1 LTVYVEDPAVN
12 PKINELISR
21 IRELEEEIEAELE
34 RRREEFHFRIENRGI
49 RFEHEML
56 ARHRRLKIGLL
67 RYVSHASLPSLVSA
81 PIIYSLIV
89 PLALADLAVTI
100 YQTLCF
106 PLYGIPRVVRGKY
119 LHFDRGNLGYL
130 NLLERLNCAYCAYA
144 NGVAAYIKQVAGRTE
159 LYWCPIKHA
168 RRVLAAHDYYRQF
181 ADFGDAEAYKR
192 EIASQR
198 GKPAQQTAPI
208 SGPD

>member
-1 LTVYVEDPAVN
+1 VN
-12 PKINELISR
+12 PKINELIAR
-21 IRELEEEIEAELE
+21 VRELEEEIEAELE
-34 RRREEFHFRIENRGI
+34 RRREDFHFKVENRKI
-49 RFEHEML
+49 LFEQEVL
-56 ARHRRLKIGLL
+56 IRHRRLKTGLL

-89 PLALADLAVTI
+89 PIVLADLAVTI

-106 PLYGIPRVVRGKY
+106 PLYGIPRIRRGKY
-119 LHFDRGNLGYL
+119 LHFDRNNLGYL

-144 NGVAAYIKQVAGRTE
+144 NGVAAYFKQVAGRTE

-181 ADFGDAEAYKR
+181 ADFGDAEAYQR
-192 EIASQR
+192 EISRQRSQPPR
-198 GKPAQQTAPI
+198 PDSPDA
-208 SGPD
+208 GPG